1 MRRKLRS
8 LHGIEASAEPYE
20 SKASHKDEEIIGSLS
35 LICSFEG
42 SMDLPGKSNGFSL
55 LYGSVVQLV
64 STSACHAEGHGFEP
78 RLSRYLRKNS
88 SVTHVM
94 EG

>member
-20 SKASHKDEEIIGSLS
+20 SKASHRDEEIIGSLS

-42 SMDLPGKSNGFSL
+42 SQKHSKRESLKSKKDRKFRAKRETYTVHSLSGFRSKSEL
-55 LYGSVVQLV
+55 
-64 STSACHAEGHGFEP
+64 F
-78 RLSRYLRKNS
+78 S
-88 SVTHVM
+88 SIAQW
-94 EG
+94 